1 MKLEI
6 KVGYSRTVNLGNYES
21 VRIDTC
27 INEEIE
33 IKDERTYEEIFA
45 QLFDECEH
53 FVLKKCEVEVDKP
66 EPDKPEPDKPE
77 PDDIPF

>member
-6 KVGYSRTVNLGNYES
+6 KVGYSRTVNLGNTEF
-21 VRIDTC
+21 VRINTE

-33 IKDERTYEEIFA
+33 TKDKRNYEEIFD

-53 FVLKKCEVEVDKP
+53 FVLKKCEVEIDKP
-66 EPDKPEPDKPE
+66 KN
-77 PDDIPF
+77 DDIPF

>member
-21 VRIDTC
+21 VRIETY

-33 IKDERTYEEIFA
+33 EKDDRSYEKIFA

-53 FVLKKCEVEVDKP
+53 FVLKKCEAEI
-66 EPDKPEPDKPE
+66 EKPE

>member
-6 KVGYSRTVNLGNYES
+6 KVGYSRTINLGNYNS

-27 INEEIE
+27 ISEEIE
-33 IKDERTYEEIFA
+33 TKDKRSYEEIFA

-66 EPDKPEPDKPE
+66 EPN
-77 PDDIPF
+77 DIPF

>member
-21 VRIDTC
+21 IRIDTC
-27 INEEIE
+27 INEEIND
-33 IKDERTYEEIFA
+33 KDKRSYEEIFI

-66 EPDKPEPDKPE
+66 KI
-77 PDDIPF
+77 DDVPF

>member
-6 KVGYSRTVNLGNYES
+6 KVSYGRTVNLGNTEF
-21 VRIDTC
+21 VRINTE

-33 IKDERTYEEIFA
+33 SKDKRNYEEIFA

-53 FVLKKCEVEVDKP
+53 FVLK
-66 EPDKPEPDKPE
+66 
-77 PDDIPF
+77 